1 MSFMSYY
8 VSHVLVEPVITV
20 SPSDMNVIS
29 PLSVTLSCEAEG
41 KPTPVITWQ
50 FKGTTISIT
59 GSKYSQNTR
68 GHLTVSVQS
77 IADEGTYKCIAT
89 NKHATASKSAVIRVQ
104 GMNRQTRNNNK

>member
-1 MSFMSYY
+1 MSYY
-8 VSHVLVEPVITV
+8 VSRVLVEPVITV

-50 FKGTTISIT
+50 FKGANISIT

-77 IADEGTYKCIAT
+77 IADKGTYKCIAT

>member
-1 MSFMSYY
+1 MSYY

-20 SPSDMNVIS
+20 FPSDMNVIS

-68 GHLTVSVQS
+68 GHLNVSVES

-104 GMNRQTRNNNK
+104 GMNRQMRKINK

>member
-1 MSFMSYY
+1 MSYY

-20 SPSDMNVIS
+20 SPSDMNIIS
-29 PLSVTLSCEAEG
+29 PLSITLSCEAEG

-68 GHLTVSVQS
+68 GHLNVSVES